1 MNFLKKMSIASKI
14 FLIPGI
20 AAISFIIY
28 LLITVYTALNNGAT
42 LEKVQQVQ
50 FPALQVSA
58 TALVEMQKVRDT
70 LASAVTTGDQD
81 TLAMAQDLANEAKA
95 NLNQIAAISSDF
107 RPEISRIASGFD
119 DYFKVAFEVSQS
131 MVDGTA
137 DFSRIG
143 DLSAQM
149 NKSYDG
155 VIAAMTRFSDEQQ
168 IAFEKAFEDTDTA
181 NTSLI
186 STGIV
191 LAIVV
196 TVLLFATAV
205 PIVRGIKQSIDDV
218 VRSLKDIAQEN
229 GDLTVRIE
237 TKSEDE
243 IGDLVYW
250 FNQFMDKLQG
260 VVRDVVEAS
269 LPLSNLAQNLR
280 GVTEETQR
288 TIDVQQLSATNAK
301 RAVDTM
307 SGSVDGV
314 AHSAAQAA
322 GDANEATNAAS
333 EGRQIVQKTVTSIQ
347 QLADNVRETADVIA
361 RLEADSNKVGSV
373 LDVIK
378 GIAEQT
384 NLLALN
390 AAIEAARAGEQGRG
404 FAVVADEVRT
414 LASRTQQST
423 EEIQNTIEQL
433 QSAAHSAVEVMARG
447 TEQAI
452 SSVETAN
459 HAGSSL
465 ETITSTIGR
474 INQMNEQIAQNTE
487 EQRSVAIDI
496 VRHVDEIHERTEQT
510 ASRSGELGSMCN
522 ELADLAQH
530 LESIAK
536 QFRVQKAIWIK
547 TVI

>member
-1 MNFLKKMSIASKI
+1 MNFLKKMPIATKI

-20 AAISFIIY
+20 AALSFVIY

-42 LEKVQQVQ
+42 LERVQEVQ
-50 FPALQVSA
+50 FPALQLSA
-58 TALVEMQKVRDT
+58 STLVDMQKVRDT
-70 LASAVTTGDQD
+70 LSSAVTTGDQD
-81 TLAMAQDLANEAKA
+81 TLTVAKELAEEAK
-95 NLNQIAAISSDF
+95 NGLSKISSISPEF
-107 RPEISRIASGFD
+107 RAEISSISSGFD
-119 DYFKVAFEVSQS
+119 DYFKVAFDVSQS
-131 MVDGTA
+131 MVNGTA
-137 DFSRIG
+137 DFSRLG
-143 DLSAQM
+143 ELSAQM
-149 NKSYDG
+149 NSSYDG
-155 VIAAMTRFSDEQQ
+155 VIASMSRFRDAQQ
-168 IAFEKAFEDTDTA
+168 AAFEEAFENTDSA

-186 STGIV
+186 STGVI

-243 IGDLVYW
+243 IGELVYW

-288 TIDVQQLSATNAK
+288 TIDVQQTSATNAK

-322 GDANEATNAAS
+322 SDANEATSAAS
-333 EGRQIVQKTVTSIQ
+333 EGRQIVQQTVTSIQ

-423 EEIQNTIEQL
+423 EEIQSTIEQL
-433 QSAAHSAVEVMARG
+433 QNAAHSAVEVMARG
-447 TEQAI
+447 TEQA
-452 SSVETAN
+452 SNSVETAN
-459 HAGSSL
+459 KAGSSL

-474 INQMNEQIAQNTE
+474 INQMNEQIAHNTE
-487 EQRSVAIDI
+487 DQRTVAVDI

-510 ASRSGELGSMCN
+510 ANRSGELGTMCN

-536 QFRVQKAIWIK
+536 QFRV
-547 TVI
+547 

>member
-1 MNFLKKMSIASKI
+1 MSFLKKMPIASKI

-20 AAISFIIY
+20 AVLSFVIY
-28 LLITVYTALNNGAT
+28 LLITVYTALNNGAI
-42 LEKVQQVQ
+42 LEKVQTVQ
-50 FPALQVSA
+50 FPALQLSA
-58 TALVEMQKVRDT
+58 STLVEMQKVRDT
-70 LASAVTTGDQD
+70 LSSAVTTGDQD
-81 TLAMAQDLANEAKA
+81 TLVAAQELAKEAKDGM
-95 NLNQIAAISSDF
+95 NQIAGISPDF
-107 RPEISRIASGFD
+107 RSDMAKISSGFD
-119 DYFKVAFEVSQS
+119 DYFKVAFNVSQS

-137 DFSRIG
+137 DFSRLG
-143 DLSAQM
+143 ELSSQM
-149 NKSYDG
+149 NSSYDG
-155 VIAAMTRFSDEQQ
+155 VIVAMTRFRDDQQ
-168 IAFEKAFEDTDTA
+168 DAFEKAFENTDSA

-186 STGIV
+186 STGVI

-196 TVLLFATAV
+196 SILLFATAI

-243 IGDLVYW
+243 IGELVHW

-260 VVRDVVEAS
+260 VVKDVVEAS

-288 TIDVQQLSATNAK
+288 TIDVQQRSATNAK
-301 RAVDTM
+301 QAVDTM

-314 AHSAAQAA
+314 AQSAAQAA
-322 GDANEATNAAS
+322 SDANEATSAAS
-333 EGRQIVQKTVTSIQ
+333 EGRQIVQQTVTSIQ
-347 QLADNVRETADVIA
+347 QLADNVRETADVIG
-361 RLEADSNKVGSV
+361 RLESDSNKVGSV

-433 QSAAHSAVEVMARG
+433 QSAAQSAVQVMAKG
-447 TEQAI
+447 TEQA
-452 SSVETAN
+452 SNSVETAN
-459 HAGSSL
+459 RAGSSL

-474 INQMNEQIAQNTE
+474 INNMNEQIAHNTE
-487 EQRSVAIDI
+487 DQRTVAIDI
-496 VRHVDEIHERTEQT
+496 VRHVDEIHQRTEQT
-510 ASRSGELGSMCN
+510 ATRSGELGSMCN
-522 ELADLAQH
+522 ELANLAQH

-536 QFRVQKAIWIK
+536 QFRV
-547 TVI
+547 

>member
-1 MNFLKKMSIASKI
+1 MNFLKKMPIASKI

-20 AAISFIIY
+20 AALSFVIY
-28 LLITVYTALNNGAT
+28 LLITVYTALDNGAT
-42 LEKVQQVQ
+42 LEKVQKVQ
-50 FPALQVSA
+50 FPALQLSA
-58 TALVEMQKVRDT
+58 STLVDMQKVRDT
-70 LASAVTTGDQD
+70 LSSAVTTGDQD
-81 TLAMAQDLANEAKA
+81 TLTVAQDLAEEAKKG
-95 NLNQIAAISSDF
+95 LNQIGAISPEFSSD
-107 RPEISRIASGFD
+107 ISRISSGFD
-119 DYFKVAFEVSQS
+119 QYFDVAYDVSQS
-131 MVDGTA
+131 MVNGTA
-137 DFSRIG
+137 DFSRLG
-143 DLSAQM
+143 ELSTRM
-149 NKSYDG
+149 NNSYDD
-155 VIAAMTRFSDEQQ
+155 VISSMSTFRDAQQ
-168 IAFEKAFEDTDTA
+168 AAFEEAFKNTDSA

-186 STGIV
+186 STGVI
-191 LAIVV
+191 LAVVV

-243 IGDLVYW
+243 IGELVYW

-288 TIDVQQLSATNAK
+288 TIDVQQQSATNAK

-322 GDANEATNAAS
+322 SDANEATTAAS
-333 EGRQIVQKTVTSIQ
+333 EGRQIVQQTVTSIQ
-347 QLADNVRETADVIA
+347 QLAENVRETADVIG
-361 RLEADSNKVGSV
+361 RLESDSNKVGSV

-423 EEIQNTIEQL
+423 EEIQSTIEQL
-433 QSAAHSAVEVMARG
+433 QNAAHSAVEVMSRG
-447 TEQAI
+447 TEQAT

-459 HAGSSL
+459 KAGSSL

-474 INQMNEQIAQNTE
+474 INQMNEQIAHNTE
-487 EQRSVAIDI
+487 DQRTVAVDI
-496 VRHVDEIHERTEQT
+496 VRHVDEIHQRTEQT

-536 QFRVQKAIWIK
+536 QFRV
-547 TVI
+547 

>member
-1 MNFLKKMSIASKI
+1 MNFLKKMPIATKI

-20 AAISFIIY
+20 AALSFVIY

-42 LEKVQQVQ
+42 LDKVQKVQ
-50 FPALQVSA
+50 FPALQLSA
-58 TALVEMQKVRDT
+58 STLVDMQKVRDT

-81 TLAMAQDLANEAKA
+81 TLTMAQELAEEAKSG
-95 NLNQIAAISSDF
+95 LNQIASISPDF
-107 RPEISRIASGFD
+107 RADISRISSGFD
-119 DYFKVAFEVSQS
+119 SYFDVAYDVSQS
-131 MVDGTA
+131 MVNGTA
-137 DFSRIG
+137 DFSRLG
-143 DLSAQM
+143 ELSAKM
-149 NKSYDG
+149 NQSYDG
-155 VIAAMTRFSDEQQ
+155 AIASMSQFRDAQQ
-168 IAFEKAFEDTDTA
+168 AAFEEAFKNTDSA

-186 STGIV
+186 STGVI
-191 LAIVV
+191 LAVVV
-196 TVLLFATAV
+196 TILLFGTAV

-243 IGDLVYW
+243 IGELVYW

-288 TIDVQQLSATNAK
+288 TIDVQQKSATNAK

-322 GDANEATNAAS
+322 SDANEATTAAS
-333 EGRQIVQKTVTSIQ
+333 EGRQIVQQTVTSIQ
-347 QLADNVRETADVIA
+347 QLAENVRETADVIA
-361 RLEADSNKVGSV
+361 RLESDSNKVGSV

-423 EEIQNTIEQL
+423 EEIQSTIEQL
-433 QSAAHSAVEVMARG
+433 QNAAHSAVEVMSRG
-447 TEQAI
+447 TEQATN
-452 SSVETAN
+452 SVETAN
-459 HAGSSL
+459 KAGSSL

-474 INQMNEQIAQNTE
+474 INQMNEQIAHNTE
-487 EQRSVAIDI
+487 DQRTVAVDI
-496 VRHVDEIHERTEQT
+496 VRHVDEIHQRTEQT

-536 QFRVQKAIWIK
+536 QFRV
-547 TVI
+547 

>member
-1 MNFLKKMSIASKI
+1 MNFLKKMPIATKI

-20 AAISFIIY
+20 AALSFIIY

-42 LEKVQQVQ
+42 LEKVQKVQ
-50 FPALQVSA
+50 FPALQLSA
-58 TALVEMQKVRDT
+58 STLVDMQKVRDT
-70 LASAVTTGDQD
+70 LASAVTTGDED
-81 TLAMAQDLANEAKA
+81 TLTMAQELAEEAKSG
-95 NLNQIAAISSDF
+95 LNQIASISPEF
-107 RPEISRIASGFD
+107 RSEISRISSGFD
-119 DYFKVAFEVSQS
+119 NYFDVAYDVSQS
-131 MVDGTA
+131 MVKGTA
-137 DFSRIG
+137 DFSRLG
-143 DLSAQM
+143 ELSAQM
-149 NKSYDG
+149 NQSYDG
-155 VIAAMTRFSDEQQ
+155 AIAAMSQFRDAQQ
-168 IAFEKAFEDTDTA
+168 AAFEEAFKNTDSA

-186 STGIV
+186 STGVI
-191 LAIVV
+191 LAVVV
-196 TVLLFATAV
+196 TVLLFGTAV

-243 IGDLVYW
+243 IGELVYW

-288 TIDVQQLSATNAK
+288 TIDVQQKSATNAK

-322 GDANEATNAAS
+322 SDANEATTAAS
-333 EGRQIVQKTVTSIQ
+333 EGRQIVQQTVTSIQ
-347 QLADNVRETADVIA
+347 QLAENVRETADVIA
-361 RLEADSNKVGSV
+361 RLESDSNKVGSV

-423 EEIQNTIEQL
+423 EEIQSTIEQL
-433 QSAAHSAVEVMARG
+433 QNAAHSAVEVMSRG
-447 TEQAI
+447 TEQATN
-452 SSVETAN
+452 SVETAN
-459 HAGSSL
+459 KAGSSL

-474 INQMNEQIAQNTE
+474 INQMNEQIAHNTE
-487 EQRSVAIDI
+487 DQRTVAVDI
-496 VRHVDEIHERTEQT
+496 VRHVDEIHQRTEQT

-536 QFRVQKAIWIK
+536 QFRV
-547 TVI
+547 

>member
-1 MNFLKKMSIASKI
+1 MNFLKKMPIASKI

-20 AAISFIIY
+20 AAISFVIY

-50 FPALQVSA
+50 FPALQQSA
-58 TALVEMQKVRDT
+58 STLVDMQKVRDT
-70 LASAVTTGDQD
+70 LSSAVTTGDQD
-81 TLAMAQDLANEAKA
+81 TLIMAQNLAKEVKA
-95 NLNQIAAISSDF
+95 GLNQIGSISPEF
-107 RPEISRIASGFD
+107 RTEIAKISAGFD
-119 DYFKVAFEVSQS
+119 DYFKVAFDVSQS

-137 DFSRIG
+137 DFSRLG
-143 DLSAQM
+143 ELSSQM
-149 NKSYDG
+149 NSSYDDA
-155 VIAAMTRFSDEQQ
+155 IAAMSTFRDAQQ
-168 IAFEKAFEDTDTA
+168 AAFEEAFENTDRA

-186 STGIV
+186 STGVI

-196 TVLLFATAV
+196 TILLFATAV

-243 IGDLVYW
+243 IGELVYW

-288 TIDVQQLSATNAK
+288 TINVQQQSATNAK
-301 RAVDTM
+301 SAVDTM

-322 GDANEATNAAS
+322 SDANEATSAAS
-333 EGRQIVQKTVTSIQ
+333 EGRQIVQQTVMSIQ
-347 QLADNVRETADVIA
+347 QLAENVRETADVIA
-361 RLEADSNKVGSV
+361 RLESDSNKVGSV

-423 EEIQNTIEQL
+423 EEIQSTIEQL

-447 TEQAI
+447 TEQAS

-459 HAGSSL
+459 KAGSSL

-474 INQMNEQIAQNTE
+474 INQMNEQIAHNTE
-487 EQRSVAIDI
+487 DQRTVAVDI
-496 VRHVDEIHERTEQT
+496 VRHVDEIHQRTEQT
-510 ASRSGELGSMCN
+510 SSRSVELGTMCN

-536 QFRVQKAIWIK
+536 QFRV
-547 TVI
+547 

>member
-1 MNFLKKMSIASKI
+1 MNFLKKMPIATKI

-20 AAISFIIY
+20 AALSFIIY

-42 LEKVQQVQ
+42 LEKVQKVQ
-50 FPALQVSA
+50 FPALQLSA
-58 TALVEMQKVRDT
+58 STLVDMQKVRDT

-81 TLAMAQDLANEAKA
+81 TLTMAQELAEEAKSG
-95 NLNQIAAISSDF
+95 LNQIASISPEF
-107 RPEISRIASGFD
+107 RSEISRISSGFD
-119 DYFKVAFEVSQS
+119 NYFDVAYDVSQS
-131 MVDGTA
+131 MVKGTA
-137 DFSRIG
+137 DFSRLG
-143 DLSAQM
+143 ELSAQM
-149 NKSYDG
+149 NLSYDG
-155 VIAAMTRFSDEQQ
+155 AIAAMSQFRDAQQ
-168 IAFEKAFEDTDTA
+168 AAFEEAFKNTDSA

-186 STGIV
+186 STGVI
-191 LAIVV
+191 LAVVV
-196 TVLLFATAV
+196 TVLLFGTAV

-243 IGDLVYW
+243 IGELVYW

-288 TIDVQQLSATNAK
+288 TIDVQQKSATNAK

-322 GDANEATNAAS
+322 SDANEATTAAS
-333 EGRQIVQKTVTSIQ
+333 EGRQIVQQTVTSIQ
-347 QLADNVRETADVIA
+347 QLAENVRETADVIA
-361 RLEADSNKVGSV
+361 RLESDSNKVGSV

-423 EEIQNTIEQL
+423 EEIQSTIEQL
-433 QSAAHSAVEVMARG
+433 QNAAHSAVEVMSRG
-447 TEQAI
+447 TEQAT

-459 HAGSSL
+459 KAGSSL

-474 INQMNEQIAQNTE
+474 INQMNEQIAHNTE
-487 EQRSVAIDI
+487 DQRTVAVDI

-536 QFRVQKAIWIK
+536 QFRV
-547 TVI
+547 

>member
-1 MNFLKKMSIASKI
+1 MNFLKKMPIATKI

-20 AAISFIIY
+20 AALSFIIY

-42 LEKVQQVQ
+42 LEKVQKVQ
-50 FPALQVSA
+50 FPALQLSA
-58 TALVEMQKVRDT
+58 STLVDMQKVRDT

-81 TLAMAQDLANEAKA
+81 TLTMAQELAEEAKSG
-95 NLNQIAAISSDF
+95 LNQIASISPEF
-107 RPEISRIASGFD
+107 RSEISRISSGFD
-119 DYFKVAFEVSQS
+119 NYFDVAYDVSQS
-131 MVDGTA
+131 MVNGTA
-137 DFSRIG
+137 DFSRLG
-143 DLSAQM
+143 ELSAQM
-149 NKSYDG
+149 NQSYDG
-155 VIAAMTRFSDEQQ
+155 AIAAMSQFRDAQQ
-168 IAFEKAFEDTDTA
+168 AAFEEAFKNTDSA

-186 STGIV
+186 STGVI
-191 LAIVV
+191 LAVVV
-196 TVLLFATAV
+196 TILLFGTAV

-243 IGDLVYW
+243 IGELVYW

-288 TIDVQQLSATNAK
+288 TIDVQQKSATHAK

-322 GDANEATNAAS
+322 SDANEATTAAS
-333 EGRQIVQKTVTSIQ
+333 EGRQIVQQTVTSIQ
-347 QLADNVRETADVIA
+347 QLAENVRETADVIA
-361 RLEADSNKVGSV
+361 RLESDSNKVGSV

-423 EEIQNTIEQL
+423 EEIQSTIEQL
-433 QSAAHSAVEVMARG
+433 QNAAHSAVEVMSRG
-447 TEQAI
+447 TEQAT

-459 HAGSSL
+459 KAGSSL

-474 INQMNEQIAQNTE
+474 INQMNEQIAHNTE
-487 EQRSVAIDI
+487 DQRTVAVDI

-536 QFRVQKAIWIK
+536 QFRV
-547 TVI
+547 

>member
-1 MNFLKKMSIASKI
+1 MNFLKKMPIATKI

-20 AAISFIIY
+20 AALSFIIY
-28 LLITVYTALNNGAT
+28 LLITVYVALNNGDT
-42 LEKVQQVQ
+42 LEKVEKVQ
-50 FPALQVSA
+50 FPALQLSA
-58 TALVEMQKVRDT
+58 STLVDMQKVRDT
-70 LASAVTTGDQD
+70 LSSAVTTGDQD
-81 TLAMAQDLANEAKA
+81 TLSAASELATDAKTG
-95 NLNQIAAISSDF
+95 LDEIKAIS
-107 RPEISRIASGFD
+107 PEFGPAISKISQGFD
-119 DYFKVAFEVSQS
+119 DYFEVAFGVSQS

-137 DFSRIG
+137 DFSRLG
-143 DLSAQM
+143 QLSAQM
-149 NKSYDG
+149 NGSYDA
-155 VIAAMTRFSDEQQ
+155 VIASMSSFRDEQQ
-168 IAFEKAFEDTDTA
+168 AAFVESFERTNAA

-186 STGIV
+186 STGV
-191 LAIVV
+191 VMTIVV
-196 TVLLFATAV
+196 TLLLFATAV

-229 GDLTVRIE
+229 GDLTVRIA

-243 IGDLVYW
+243 IGELVYW

-260 VVRDVVEAS
+260 VVKDVVEAS

-280 GVTEETQR
+280 GLTEETQR
-288 TIDVQQLSATNAK
+288 TIDIQQQSAQNAK
-301 RAVDTM
+301 LAVDTM

-322 GDANEATNAAS
+322 GDANEATSAAG
-333 EGRQIVQKTVTSIQ
+333 EGRQIVQQTVSSIQ
-347 QLADNVRETADVIA
+347 QLAENVRETADVIG
-361 RLEADSNKVGSV
+361 RLESDSNKVGSV

-423 EEIQNTIEQL
+423 EEIQSTIEQL
-433 QSAAHSAVEVMARG
+433 QSAAHSAVEVMSRG
-447 TEQAI
+447 TEQATN
-452 SSVETAN
+452 SVETAN
-459 HAGSSL
+459 KAGVSL

-474 INQMNEQIAQNTE
+474 INQMNEQIAHNTE
-487 EQRSVAIDI
+487 DQRTVAVDI
-496 VRHVDEIHERTEQT
+496 VKHVEEIHQRTEQT
-510 ASRSGELGSMCN
+510 STRSGELGVMCN

-530 LESIAK
+530 LELIAK
-536 QFRVQKAIWIK
+536 QFRV
-547 TVI
+547 

>member
-1 MNFLKKMSIASKI
+1 MNFLKKMPIATKI

-20 AAISFIIY
+20 AALSFIIY

-42 LEKVQQVQ
+42 LEKVQKVQ
-50 FPALQVSA
+50 FPALQLSA
-58 TALVEMQKVRDT
+58 STLVDMQKVRDT
-70 LASAVTTGDQD
+70 LASAVTTGDED
-81 TLAMAQDLANEAKA
+81 TLTMAQELAEEAKSG
-95 NLNQIAAISSDF
+95 LNQIASISPEF
-107 RPEISRIASGFD
+107 RSEISRISSGFD
-119 DYFKVAFEVSQS
+119 NYFDVAYDVSQS
-131 MVDGTA
+131 MVKGTA
-137 DFSRIG
+137 DFSRLG
-143 DLSAQM
+143 ELSAQM
-149 NKSYDG
+149 NQSYDG
-155 VIAAMTRFSDEQQ
+155 AIAAMSQFRDAQQ
-168 IAFEKAFEDTDTA
+168 AAFEEAFKNTDSA

-186 STGIV
+186 STGVI
-191 LAIVV
+191 LAVVV
-196 TVLLFATAV
+196 TILLFGTAV

-243 IGDLVYW
+243 IGELVYW

-288 TIDVQQLSATNAK
+288 TIDVQQKSATNAK

-322 GDANEATNAAS
+322 SDANEATTAAR
-333 EGRQIVQKTVTSIQ
+333 EGRQIVQQTVTSIQ
-347 QLADNVRETADVIA
+347 QLAENVRETADVIA
-361 RLEADSNKVGSV
+361 RLESDSNKVGSV

-423 EEIQNTIEQL
+423 EEIQSTIEQL
-433 QSAAHSAVEVMARG
+433 QNAAHSAVEVMSRG
-447 TEQAI
+447 TEQAT

-459 HAGSSL
+459 KAGSSL

-474 INQMNEQIAQNTE
+474 INQMNEQIAHNTE
-487 EQRSVAIDI
+487 DQRTVAVDI

-536 QFRVQKAIWIK
+536 QFRV
-547 TVI
+547 

>member
-1 MNFLKKMSIASKI
+1 MNFLKKMPIATKI

-20 AAISFIIY
+20 AALSFIIY

-42 LEKVQQVQ
+42 LEKVQKVQ
-50 FPALQVSA
+50 FPALQLSA
-58 TALVEMQKVRDT
+58 STLVDMQKVRDT
-70 LASAVTTGDQD
+70 LASAVTTGDED
-81 TLAMAQDLANEAKA
+81 TLTMAQELAEEAKSG
-95 NLNQIAAISSDF
+95 LNQIASISPEF
-107 RPEISRIASGFD
+107 RSEISRISSGFD
-119 DYFKVAFEVSQS
+119 NYFDVAYDVSQS
-131 MVDGTA
+131 MVNGTA
-137 DFSRIG
+137 DFSRLG
-143 DLSAQM
+143 ELSAQM
-149 NKSYDG
+149 NQSYDG
-155 VIAAMTRFSDEQQ
+155 AIASMSKFRDAQQ
-168 IAFEKAFEDTDTA
+168 AAFEEAFKNTDSA

-186 STGIV
+186 STGVI
-191 LAIVV
+191 LAVVV
-196 TVLLFATAV
+196 TILLFGTAV

-288 TIDVQQLSATNAK
+288 TIDVQQRSATNAK
-301 RAVDTM
+301 QAVDTM

-322 GDANEATNAAS
+322 SDANEATTAAS
-333 EGRQIVQKTVTSIQ
+333 EGRQIVQQTVTSIQ
-347 QLADNVRETADVIA
+347 QLAENVRETADVIA
-361 RLEADSNKVGSV
+361 RLESDSNKVGSV

-423 EEIQNTIEQL
+423 EEIQSTIEQL
-433 QSAAHSAVEVMARG
+433 QNAAHSAVEVMSRG
-447 TEQAI
+447 TEQAT

-459 HAGSSL
+459 KAGSSL

-474 INQMNEQIAQNTE
+474 INQMNEQIAHNTE
-487 EQRSVAIDI
+487 DQRTVAVDI

-536 QFRVQKAIWIK
+536 QFRV
-547 TVI
+547 

>member
-1 MNFLKKMSIASKI
+1 MNFLKKMPIATKI

-20 AAISFIIY
+20 AALSFIIY

-42 LEKVQQVQ
+42 LEKVQKVQ
-50 FPALQVSA
+50 FPALQLSA
-58 TALVEMQKVRDT
+58 STLVDMQKVRDT

-81 TLAMAQDLANEAKA
+81 TLTMAQELAEEAKSG
-95 NLNQIAAISSDF
+95 LNQIASISPEF
-107 RPEISRIASGFD
+107 RSEISRISSGFD
-119 DYFKVAFEVSQS
+119 NYFDVAYDVSQS
-131 MVDGTA
+131 MVNGTA
-137 DFSRIG
+137 DFSRLG
-143 DLSAQM
+143 ELSAQM
-149 NKSYDG
+149 NQSYDDA
-155 VIAAMTRFSDEQQ
+155 IAAMSQFRDAQQ
-168 IAFEKAFEDTDTA
+168 AAFEEAFKNTDSA

-186 STGIV
+186 STGVI
-191 LAIVV
+191 LAVVV
-196 TVLLFATAV
+196 TILLFGTAV

-243 IGDLVYW
+243 IGELVYW

-288 TIDVQQLSATNAK
+288 TIDVQQKSATNAK

-322 GDANEATNAAS
+322 SDANEATTAAR
-333 EGRQIVQKTVTSIQ
+333 EGRQIVQQTVTSIQ
-347 QLADNVRETADVIA
+347 QLAENVRETADVIA
-361 RLEADSNKVGSV
+361 RLESDSNKVGSV

-423 EEIQNTIEQL
+423 EEIQSTIEQL
-433 QSAAHSAVEVMARG
+433 QNAAHSAVEVMSRG
-447 TEQAI
+447 TEQAT

-459 HAGSSL
+459 KAGSSL

-474 INQMNEQIAQNTE
+474 INQMNEQIAHNTE
-487 EQRSVAIDI
+487 DQRTVAVDI

-536 QFRVQKAIWIK
+536 QFRV
-547 TVI
+547 

>member
-1 MNFLKKMSIASKI
+1 MNFLKKMPIATKI

-20 AAISFIIY
+20 AALSFIIY

-42 LEKVQQVQ
+42 LEKVQKVQ
-50 FPALQVSA
+50 FPALQLSA
-58 TALVEMQKVRDT
+58 STLVDMQKVRDT

-81 TLAMAQDLANEAKA
+81 TLTMAQELAEEAKSG
-95 NLNQIAAISSDF
+95 LNQIASISPEF
-107 RPEISRIASGFD
+107 RSEISRISSGFD
-119 DYFKVAFEVSQS
+119 NYFDVAYDVSQS
-131 MVDGTA
+131 MVNGTA
-137 DFSRIG
+137 DFSRLG
-143 DLSAQM
+143 ELSAQM
-149 NKSYDG
+149 NQSYDG
-155 VIAAMTRFSDEQQ
+155 AIAAMSQFRDAQQ
-168 IAFEKAFEDTDTA
+168 AAFEEAFKNTDSA

-186 STGIV
+186 STGVI
-191 LAIVV
+191 LAVVV
-196 TVLLFATAV
+196 TVLLFGTAV

-243 IGDLVYW
+243 IGELVYW

-288 TIDVQQLSATNAK
+288 TIDVQQKSATNAK

-322 GDANEATNAAS
+322 SDANEATTAAS
-333 EGRQIVQKTVTSIQ
+333 EGRQIVQQTVTSIQ
-347 QLADNVRETADVIA
+347 QLAENVRETADVIA
-361 RLEADSNKVGSV
+361 RLESDSNKVGSV

-423 EEIQNTIEQL
+423 EEIQSTIEQL
-433 QSAAHSAVEVMARG
+433 QNAAHSAVEVMSRG
-447 TEQAI
+447 TEQAT

-459 HAGSSL
+459 KAGSSL

-474 INQMNEQIAQNTE
+474 INQMNEQIAHNTE
-487 EQRSVAIDI
+487 DQRTVAVDI
-496 VRHVDEIHERTEQT
+496 VRHVDEIHQRTEQT

-536 QFRVQKAIWIK
+536 QFRV
-547 TVI
+547 

>member
-1 MNFLKKMSIASKI
+1 MNFLKKMPIATKI

-20 AAISFIIY
+20 AALSFIIY

-42 LEKVQQVQ
+42 LEKVQKVQ
-50 FPALQVSA
+50 FPALQLSA
-58 TALVEMQKVRDT
+58 STLVDMQKVRDT
-70 LASAVTTGDQD
+70 LASAVTTGDED
-81 TLAMAQDLANEAKA
+81 TLTMAQELAEEAKSG
-95 NLNQIAAISSDF
+95 LNQIASISPEF
-107 RPEISRIASGFD
+107 RSEISRISSGFD
-119 DYFKVAFEVSQS
+119 NYFDVAYDVSQS
-131 MVDGTA
+131 MVNGTA
-137 DFSRIG
+137 DFSRLG
-143 DLSAQM
+143 ELSAQM
-149 NKSYDG
+149 NLSYDG
-155 VIAAMTRFSDEQQ
+155 AIAAMSQFRDAQQ
-168 IAFEKAFEDTDTA
+168 AAFEEAFKNTDSA

-186 STGIV
+186 STGVI
-191 LAIVV
+191 LAVVV
-196 TVLLFATAV
+196 TILLFGTAV

-243 IGDLVYW
+243 IGELVYW

-288 TIDVQQLSATNAK
+288 TIDVQQKSATNAK

-322 GDANEATNAAS
+322 SDANKATTAAS
-333 EGRQIVQKTVTSIQ
+333 EGRQIVQQTVTSIQ
-347 QLADNVRETADVIA
+347 QLAENVRETADVIA
-361 RLEADSNKVGSV
+361 RLESDSNKVGSV

-423 EEIQNTIEQL
+423 EEIQSTIEQL
-433 QSAAHSAVEVMARG
+433 QNAAHSAVEVMSRG
-447 TEQAI
+447 TEQAT

-459 HAGSSL
+459 KAGSSL

-474 INQMNEQIAQNTE
+474 INQMNEQIAHNTE
-487 EQRSVAIDI
+487 DQRTVAVDI

-536 QFRVQKAIWIK
+536 QFRV
-547 TVI
+547 

>member
-1 MNFLKKMSIASKI
+1 MNFLKKMPIATKI

-20 AAISFIIY
+20 AALSFIIY
-28 LLITVYTALNNGAT
+28 LLITIFTALNNGEI
-42 LEKVQQVQ
+42 LEKVQKVQ
-50 FPALQVSA
+50 FPALQLSA
-58 TALVEMQKVRDT
+58 STLVEMQKVRDT
-70 LASAVTTGDQD
+70 LSSAVTTGDQD
-81 TLAMAQDLANEAKA
+81 TLQAAKDLVSEAKSG
-95 NLNQIAAISSDF
+95 LD
-107 RPEISRIASGFD
+107 RIANISPEFRGDISKISDGFD
-119 DYFKVAFEVSQS
+119 TYFDTAFDVSQS
-131 MVDGTA
+131 MVNGTA
-137 DFSRIG
+137 DFSRLG
-143 DLSAQM
+143 QLSSEM
-149 NKSYDG
+149 NSSYDA
-155 VIAAMTRFSDEQQ
+155 VIAAMTRFRDEQQ
-168 IAFEKAFEDTDTA
+168 AAFEKSFESTDTA

-186 STGIV
+186 STGV
-191 LAIVV
+191 LMTIVV
-196 TVLLFATAV
+196 SLVLFATAI
-205 PIVRGIKQSIDDV
+205 PIVQGIKKSIDDV

-229 GDLTVRIE
+229 GDLTVRIA
-237 TKSEDE
+237 TNSEDE
-243 IGDLVYW
+243 IGDLVHW

-260 VVRDVVEAS
+260 VVKDVVEAS

-280 GVTEETQR
+280 GLTEETQR
-288 TIDVQQLSATNAK
+288 TIDVQQQSATNAK

-322 GDANEATNAAS
+322 GDANEATSAAS
-333 EGRQIVQKTVTSIQ
+333 EGRQIVQQTVSSIQ

-361 RLEADSNKVGSV
+361 RLESDSNKVGSV

-423 EEIQNTIEQL
+423 EEIQSTIEQL
-433 QSAAHSAVEVMARG
+433 QNAAHSAVEVMARG
-447 TEQAI
+447 TEQAG

-459 HAGSSL
+459 KAGVSL

-474 INQMNEQIAQNTE
+474 INQMNEQIAHNTE
-487 EQRSVAIDI
+487 DQRSVAVDI

-510 ASRSGELGSMCN
+510 ANRSGELGAMCN

-536 QFRVQKAIWIK
+536 QFRV
-547 TVI
+547 

>member
-20 AAISFIIY
+20 AAISFVIY

-50 FPALQVSA
+50 FPALQQSA
-58 TALVEMQKVRDT
+58 STLVDMQKVRDT
-70 LASAVTTGDQD
+70 LSSAVTTGDQD
-81 TLAMAQDLANEAKA
+81 TLIMAQNLAKEVKA
-95 NLNQIAAISSDF
+95 GLNQIESISPEF
-107 RPEISRIASGFD
+107 RTEIAKISAGFD
-119 DYFKVAFEVSQS
+119 DYFKVAFDVSQS

-137 DFSRIG
+137 DFSRLG
-143 DLSAQM
+143 ELSSQM
-149 NKSYDG
+149 NSSYDDA
-155 VIAAMTRFSDEQQ
+155 IAAMSTFRDAQQ
-168 IAFEKAFEDTDTA
+168 AAFEEAFENTDRA

-186 STGIV
+186 STGVI

-196 TVLLFATAV
+196 TILLFATAV

-243 IGDLVYW
+243 IGELVYW

-288 TIDVQQLSATNAK
+288 TINVQQQSATNAK
-301 RAVDTM
+301 SAVDTM

-322 GDANEATNAAS
+322 SDANEATSAAS
-333 EGRQIVQKTVTSIQ
+333 EGRQIVQQTVTSIQ
-347 QLADNVRETADVIA
+347 QLAENVREKADVIA
-361 RLEADSNKVGSV
+361 RLESDSNKVGSV

-423 EEIQNTIEQL
+423 EEIQSTIEQL

-447 TEQAI
+447 TEQAS

-459 HAGSSL
+459 KAGSSL

-474 INQMNEQIAQNTE
+474 INQMNEQIAHNTE
-487 EQRSVAIDI
+487 DQRTVAVDI
-496 VRHVDEIHERTEQT
+496 VRHVDEIHQRTEQT
-510 ASRSGELGSMCN
+510 SSRSVELGTMCN

-536 QFRVQKAIWIK
+536 QFRV
-547 TVI
+547 

>member
-1 MNFLKKMSIASKI
+1 MNFLKKMPIATKI

-20 AAISFIIY
+20 AALSFIIY
-28 LLITVYTALNNGAT
+28 LLITVYVALNNGDT
-42 LEKVQQVQ
+42 LEKVEKVQ
-50 FPALQVSA
+50 FPALQLSA
-58 TALVEMQKVRDT
+58 STLVDMQKVRDT
-70 LASAVTTGDQD
+70 LSSAVTTGDQD
-81 TLAMAQDLANEAKA
+81 TLSAASELASDAKA
-95 NLNQIAAISSDF
+95 GLDEIKAIS
-107 RPEISRIASGFD
+107 PEFGPAISKISQGFD
-119 DYFKVAFEVSQS
+119 DYFEVAFGVSQS

-137 DFSRIG
+137 DFSRLG
-143 DLSAQM
+143 QLSSQM
-149 NKSYDG
+149 NGSYDA
-155 VIAAMTRFSDEQQ
+155 VIASMSNFRDEQQ
-168 IAFEKAFEDTDTA
+168 AAFVESFERTNAA

-186 STGIV
+186 STGV
-191 LAIVV
+191 VMTIVV
-196 TVLLFATAV
+196 TLLLFATAV

-229 GDLTVRIE
+229 GDLTVRIA

-243 IGDLVYW
+243 IGELVYW

-260 VVRDVVEAS
+260 VVKDVVEAS

-280 GVTEETQR
+280 GLTEETQR
-288 TIDVQQLSATNAK
+288 TIDIQQQSAQNAK
-301 RAVDTM
+301 LAVDTM

-322 GDANEATNAAS
+322 ADANEATSAAG
-333 EGRQIVQKTVTSIQ
+333 EGRQIVQQTVSSIQ
-347 QLADNVRETADVIA
+347 QLAENVRETADVIG
-361 RLEADSNKVGSV
+361 RLESDSNKVGSV

-423 EEIQNTIEQL
+423 EEIQSTIEQL
-433 QSAAHSAVEVMARG
+433 QSAAHSAVEVMSRG
-447 TEQAI
+447 TEQATN
-452 SSVETAN
+452 SVETAN
-459 HAGSSL
+459 KAGVSL

-474 INQMNEQIAQNTE
+474 INQMNEQIAHNTE
-487 EQRSVAIDI
+487 DQRTVAVDI
-496 VRHVDEIHERTEQT
+496 VRHVEEIHQRTEQT
-510 ASRSGELGSMCN
+510 SSRSGELGVMCN

-536 QFRVQKAIWIK
+536 QFRV
-547 TVI
+547 

>member
-1 MNFLKKMSIASKI
+1 MNFLKKMPIATKI

-20 AAISFIIY
+20 AALSFIIY

-42 LEKVQQVQ
+42 LEKVQKVQ
-50 FPALQVSA
+50 FPALQLSA
-58 TALVEMQKVRDT
+58 STLVDMQKVRDT

-81 TLAMAQDLANEAKA
+81 TLTMAQELAEEAKSG
-95 NLNQIAAISSDF
+95 LNQIASISPEF
-107 RPEISRIASGFD
+107 RSEISRISSGFD
-119 DYFKVAFEVSQS
+119 NYFDVAYDVSQS
-131 MVDGTA
+131 MVNGTA
-137 DFSRIG
+137 DFSRLG
-143 DLSAQM
+143 ELSAQM
-149 NKSYDG
+149 NQSYDG
-155 VIAAMTRFSDEQQ
+155 AIAAMSQFRDAQQ
-168 IAFEKAFEDTDTA
+168 AAFEEAFKNTDSA

-186 STGIV
+186 STGVI
-191 LAIVV
+191 LAVVV
-196 TVLLFATAV
+196 TILLFGTAV

-243 IGDLVYW
+243 IGELVYW

-288 TIDVQQLSATNAK
+288 TIDVQQKSATNAK

-322 GDANEATNAAS
+322 SDANKATTAAS
-333 EGRQIVQKTVTSIQ
+333 EGRQIVQQTVTSIQ
-347 QLADNVRETADVIA
+347 QLAENVRETADVIA
-361 RLEADSNKVGSV
+361 RLESDSNKVGSV

-404 FAVVADEVRT
+404 LAVVADEVRT

-423 EEIQNTIEQL
+423 EEIQSTIEQL
-433 QSAAHSAVEVMARG
+433 QNAAHSAVEVMSRG
-447 TEQAI
+447 TEQAT

-459 HAGSSL
+459 KAGSSL

-474 INQMNEQIAQNTE
+474 INQMNEQIAHNTE
-487 EQRSVAIDI
+487 DQRTVAVDI

-536 QFRVQKAIWIK
+536 QFRV
-547 TVI
+547 

>member
-1 MNFLKKMSIASKI
+1 
-14 FLIPGI
+14 
-20 AAISFIIY
+20 
-28 LLITVYTALNNGAT
+28 
-42 LEKVQQVQ
+42 
-50 FPALQVSA
+50 
-58 TALVEMQKVRDT
+58 
-70 LASAVTTGDQD
+70 
-81 TLAMAQDLANEAKA
+81 
-95 NLNQIAAISSDF
+95 
-107 RPEISRIASGFD
+107 
-119 DYFKVAFEVSQS
+119 
-131 MVDGTA
+131 MVNGTA
-137 DFSRIG
+137 DFSRLG
-143 DLSAQM
+143 ELSAQM
-149 NKSYDG
+149 NQSYDG
-155 VIAAMTRFSDEQQ
+155 AIAAMSQFRDAQQ
-168 IAFEKAFEDTDTA
+168 AAFEEAFKNTDSA

-186 STGIV
+186 STGVI
-191 LAIVV
+191 LAVVV
-196 TVLLFATAV
+196 TILLFGTAV

-243 IGDLVYW
+243 IGELVYW

-288 TIDVQQLSATNAK
+288 TIDVQQKSATNAK

-322 GDANEATNAAS
+322 SDANEATTAAS
-333 EGRQIVQKTVTSIQ
+333 EGRQIVQQTVTSIQ
-347 QLADNVRETADVIA
+347 QLAENVRETADVIA
-361 RLEADSNKVGSV
+361 RLESDSNKVGSV

-423 EEIQNTIEQL
+423 EEIQSTIEQL
-433 QSAAHSAVEVMARG
+433 QNAAH
-447 TEQAI
+447 
-452 SSVETAN
+452 
-459 HAGSSL
+459 
-465 ETITSTIGR
+465 
-474 INQMNEQIAQNTE
+474 
-487 EQRSVAIDI
+487 
-496 VRHVDEIHERTEQT
+496 
-510 ASRSGELGSMCN
+510 
-522 ELADLAQH
+522 
-530 LESIAK
+530 
-536 QFRVQKAIWIK
+536 
-547 TVI
+547 

>member
-1 MNFLKKMSIASKI
+1 MNFLKKMPIATKI

-20 AAISFIIY
+20 AALSFIIY

-42 LEKVQQVQ
+42 LEKVQKVQ
-50 FPALQVSA
+50 FPALQLSA
-58 TALVEMQKVRDT
+58 STLVDMQKVRDT

-81 TLAMAQDLANEAKA
+81 TLTMAQELAEEAKSG
-95 NLNQIAAISSDF
+95 LNQIASISPEF
-107 RPEISRIASGFD
+107 RSEISRISSGFD
-119 DYFKVAFEVSQS
+119 NYFDVAYDVSQS
-131 MVDGTA
+131 MVNGTA
-137 DFSRIG
+137 DFSRLG
-143 DLSAQM
+143 ELSAQM
-149 NKSYDG
+149 NQSYDG
-155 VIAAMTRFSDEQQ
+155 AIAAMSQFRDAQQ
-168 IAFEKAFEDTDTA
+168 AAFEEAFKNTDSA

-186 STGIV
+186 STGVI
-191 LAIVV
+191 LAVVV
-196 TVLLFATAV
+196 TVLLFGTAV

-243 IGDLVYW
+243 IGELVYW

-288 TIDVQQLSATNAK
+288 TIDVQQKSATNAK

-322 GDANEATNAAS
+322 SDANEATTAAS
-333 EGRQIVQKTVTSIQ
+333 EGRQIVQQTVTSIQ
-347 QLADNVRETADVIA
+347 QLAENVRETADVIA
-361 RLEADSNKVGSV
+361 RLESDSNKVGSV

-423 EEIQNTIEQL
+423 EEIQSTIEQL
-433 QSAAHSAVEVMARG
+433 QNAAHSAVEVMSRG
-447 TEQAI
+447 TEQAT

-459 HAGSSL
+459 KAGSSL

-474 INQMNEQIAQNTE
+474 INQMNEQIAHNTE
-487 EQRSVAIDI
+487 DQRTVAVDI

-536 QFRVQKAIWIK
+536 QFRV
-547 TVI
+547 

>member
-1 MNFLKKMSIASKI
+1 MNFLKKMPIATKI

-20 AAISFIIY
+20 AALSFIIY

-42 LEKVQQVQ
+42 LEKVQKVQ
-50 FPALQVSA
+50 FPALQLSA
-58 TALVEMQKVRDT
+58 STLVDMQKVRDT
-70 LASAVTTGDQD
+70 LASAVTTGDED
-81 TLAMAQDLANEAKA
+81 TLTMAQELAEEAKSG
-95 NLNQIAAISSDF
+95 LNQIASISPEF
-107 RPEISRIASGFD
+107 RSEISRISSGFD
-119 DYFKVAFEVSQS
+119 NYFDVAYDVSQS
-131 MVDGTA
+131 MVNGTA
-137 DFSRIG
+137 DFSRLG
-143 DLSAQM
+143 ELSAQM
-149 NKSYDG
+149 NLSYDG
-155 VIAAMTRFSDEQQ
+155 AIAAMSQFRDAQQ
-168 IAFEKAFEDTDTA
+168 AAFEEAFKNTDSA

-186 STGIV
+186 STGVI
-191 LAIVV
+191 LAVVV
-196 TVLLFATAV
+196 TVLLFGTAV

-243 IGDLVYW
+243 IGELVYW

-288 TIDVQQLSATNAK
+288 TIDVQQKSATNAK

-322 GDANEATNAAS
+322 SDANEATTAAS
-333 EGRQIVQKTVTSIQ
+333 EGRQIVQQTVTSIQ
-347 QLADNVRETADVIA
+347 QLAENVRETADVIA
-361 RLEADSNKVGSV
+361 RLESDSNKVGSV

-423 EEIQNTIEQL
+423 EEIQSTIEQL
-433 QSAAHSAVEVMARG
+433 QNAAHSAVEVMSRG
-447 TEQAI
+447 TEQATN
-452 SSVETAN
+452 SVETAN
-459 HAGSSL
+459 KAGSSL

-474 INQMNEQIAQNTE
+474 INQMNEQIAHNTE
-487 EQRSVAIDI
+487 DQRTVAVDI
-496 VRHVDEIHERTEQT
+496 VRHVDEIHQRTEQT

-536 QFRVQKAIWIK
+536 QFRV
-547 TVI
+547 

>member
-1 MNFLKKMSIASKI
+1 MNFLKKMPIATKI

-20 AAISFIIY
+20 AALSFIIY

-42 LEKVQQVQ
+42 LEKVQKVQ
-50 FPALQVSA
+50 FPALQLSA
-58 TALVEMQKVRDT
+58 STLVDMQKVRDT
-70 LASAVTTGDQD
+70 LASAVTTGDED
-81 TLAMAQDLANEAKA
+81 TLTMAQELAEEAKSG
-95 NLNQIAAISSDF
+95 LNQIASISPEF
-107 RPEISRIASGFD
+107 RSEISRISSGFD
-119 DYFKVAFEVSQS
+119 NYFDVAYDVSQS
-131 MVDGTA
+131 MVNGTA
-137 DFSRIG
+137 DFSRLG
-143 DLSAQM
+143 ELSAQM
-149 NKSYDG
+149 NQSYDG
-155 VIAAMTRFSDEQQ
+155 AIAAMSQFRDAQQ
-168 IAFEKAFEDTDTA
+168 AAFEEAFKNTDSA

-186 STGIV
+186 STGVI
-191 LAIVV
+191 LAVVV
-196 TVLLFATAV
+196 TILLFGTAV

-243 IGDLVYW
+243 IGELVYW

-288 TIDVQQLSATNAK
+288 TIDVQQKSATNAK

-322 GDANEATNAAS
+322 SDANEATTAAS
-333 EGRQIVQKTVTSIQ
+333 EGRQIVQQTVTSIQ
-347 QLADNVRETADVIA
+347 QLAENVRETADVIA
-361 RLEADSNKVGSV
+361 RLESDSNKVGSV

-423 EEIQNTIEQL
+423 EEIQSTIEQL
-433 QSAAHSAVEVMARG
+433 QNAAHSAVEVMSRG
-447 TEQAI
+447 TEQAT

-459 HAGSSL
+459 KAGSSL

-474 INQMNEQIAQNTE
+474 INQMNEQIAHNTE
-487 EQRSVAIDI
+487 DQRTVAVDI
-496 VRHVDEIHERTEQT
+496 VRHVDEIHQRTEQT

-536 QFRVQKAIWIK
+536 QFRV
-547 TVI
+547 

>member
-1 MNFLKKMSIASKI
+1 MNFLKKLSIASKI

-20 AAISFIIY
+20 AAISFVIY

-50 FPALQVSA
+50 FPALQQSA
-58 TALVEMQKVRDT
+58 STLVDMQKVRDT
-70 LASAVTTGDQD
+70 LSSAVTTGDQD
-81 TLAMAQDLANEAKA
+81 TLIMAQNLAKEVKA
-95 NLNQIAAISSDF
+95 GLNQIESISPEF
-107 RPEISRIASGFD
+107 RTEIAKISAGFD
-119 DYFKVAFEVSQS
+119 DYFKVAFDVSQS

-137 DFSRIG
+137 DFSRLG
-143 DLSAQM
+143 ELSSQM
-149 NKSYDG
+149 NSSYDDA
-155 VIAAMTRFSDEQQ
+155 IAAMSTFRDAQQ
-168 IAFEKAFEDTDTA
+168 AAFEEAFENTDRA

-186 STGIV
+186 STGVI

-196 TVLLFATAV
+196 TILLFATAV

-243 IGDLVYW
+243 IGELVYW

-288 TIDVQQLSATNAK
+288 TINVQQQSATNAK
-301 RAVDTM
+301 SAVDTM

-322 GDANEATNAAS
+322 SDANEATSAAS
-333 EGRQIVQKTVTSIQ
+333 EGRQIVQQTVTSIQ
-347 QLADNVRETADVIA
+347 QLAENVRETADVIA
-361 RLEADSNKVGSV
+361 RLESDSNKVGSV

-423 EEIQNTIEQL
+423 EEIQSTIEQL

-447 TEQAI
+447 TEQAS

-459 HAGSSL
+459 KAGSSL

-474 INQMNEQIAQNTE
+474 INQMNEQIAHNTE
-487 EQRSVAIDI
+487 DQRTVAVDI
-496 VRHVDEIHERTEQT
+496 VRHVDEIHQRTEQT
-510 ASRSGELGSMCN
+510 SSRSVELGTMCN

-536 QFRVQKAIWIK
+536 QFRV
-547 TVI
+547 

>member
-1 MNFLKKMSIASKI
+1 MNFLKKMPIATKI

-20 AAISFIIY
+20 AALSFIIY
-28 LLITVYTALNNGAT
+28 LLITVYVALNNGDT
-42 LEKVQQVQ
+42 LEKVEKVQ
-50 FPALQVSA
+50 FPALQLSA
-58 TALVEMQKVRDT
+58 STLVDMQKVRDT
-70 LASAVTTGDQD
+70 LSSAVTTGDQD
-81 TLAMAQDLANEAKA
+81 TLSAASELASDAKA
-95 NLNQIAAISSDF
+95 GLDEIKAIS
-107 RPEISRIASGFD
+107 PEFGPAISKISQGFD
-119 DYFKVAFEVSQS
+119 DYFEVAFGVSQS

-137 DFSRIG
+137 DFSRLG
-143 DLSAQM
+143 QLSSQM
-149 NKSYDG
+149 NGSYDA
-155 VIAAMTRFSDEQQ
+155 VIASMSNFRDEQQ
-168 IAFEKAFEDTDTA
+168 AAFVESFERTNAA

-186 STGIV
+186 STGV
-191 LAIVV
+191 VMTIVV
-196 TVLLFATAV
+196 TLLLFATAV

-229 GDLTVRIE
+229 GDLTVRIA

-243 IGDLVYW
+243 IGELVYW

-260 VVRDVVEAS
+260 VVKDVVEAS

-280 GVTEETQR
+280 GLTEETQR
-288 TIDVQQLSATNAK
+288 TIDIQQQSAQNAK
-301 RAVDTM
+301 LAVDTM

-322 GDANEATNAAS
+322 ADANEATSAAG
-333 EGRQIVQKTVTSIQ
+333 EGRQIVQQTVSSIQ
-347 QLADNVRETADVIA
+347 QLAENVRETADVIG
-361 RLEADSNKVGSV
+361 RLESDSNKVGSV

-423 EEIQNTIEQL
+423 EEIQSTIEQL
-433 QSAAHSAVEVMARG
+433 QSAAHSAVEVMSRG
-447 TEQAI
+447 TEQATN
-452 SSVETAN
+452 SVETAN
-459 HAGSSL
+459 RAGVSL

-474 INQMNEQIAQNTE
+474 INQMNEQIAHNTE
-487 EQRSVAIDI
+487 DQRSVAVDI
-496 VRHVDEIHERTEQT
+496 VKHVEEIHQRTEQT
-510 ASRSGELGSMCN
+510 STRSGELGVMCN

-530 LESIAK
+530 LELIAK
-536 QFRVQKAIWIK
+536 QFRV
-547 TVI
+547 

>member
-1 MNFLKKMSIASKI
+1 MNFLKKMPIATKI

-20 AAISFIIY
+20 AALSFIIY

-42 LEKVQQVQ
+42 LEKVQKVQ
-50 FPALQVSA
+50 FPALQLSA
-58 TALVEMQKVRDT
+58 STLVDMQKVRDT

-81 TLAMAQDLANEAKA
+81 TLTMAQELAEEAKSG
-95 NLNQIAAISSDF
+95 LNQIASISPEF
-107 RPEISRIASGFD
+107 RSEISRISSGFD
-119 DYFKVAFEVSQS
+119 NYFDVAYDVSKS
-131 MVDGTA
+131 MVNGTA
-137 DFSRIG
+137 DFSRLG
-143 DLSAQM
+143 ELSAQM
-149 NKSYDG
+149 NQSYDG
-155 VIAAMTRFSDEQQ
+155 AIAAMSQFRDAQQ
-168 IAFEKAFEDTDTA
+168 AAFEEAFKNTDSA

-186 STGIV
+186 STGVI
-191 LAIVV
+191 LAVVV
-196 TVLLFATAV
+196 TVLLFGTAV

-243 IGDLVYW
+243 IGELVYW

-288 TIDVQQLSATNAK
+288 TIDVQQKSATNAK

-322 GDANEATNAAS
+322 SDANEATTAAS
-333 EGRQIVQKTVTSIQ
+333 EGRQIVQQTVTSIQ
-347 QLADNVRETADVIA
+347 QLAENVRETADVIA
-361 RLEADSNKVGSV
+361 RLESDSNKVGSV

-423 EEIQNTIEQL
+423 EEIQSTIEQL
-433 QSAAHSAVEVMARG
+433 QNAAHSAVEVMSRG
-447 TEQAI
+447 TEQAT

-459 HAGSSL
+459 KAGSSL

-474 INQMNEQIAQNTE
+474 INQMNEQIAHNTE
-487 EQRSVAIDI
+487 DQRTVAVDI

-536 QFRVQKAIWIK
+536 QFRV
-547 TVI
+547 

>member
-1 MNFLKKMSIASKI
+1 MNFLKKMPIATKI

-20 AAISFIIY
+20 AALSFIIY
-28 LLITVYTALNNGAT
+28 LLITVYTALNNGDI
-42 LEKVQQVQ
+42 LEKVQKVQ
-50 FPALQVSA
+50 FPALQLSA
-58 TALVEMQKVRDT
+58 STLVEMQKVRDT
-70 LASAVTTGDQD
+70 LSSAVTTGDQD
-81 TLAMAQDLANEAKA
+81 TLQAAKDLVSEAKSG
-95 NLNQIAAISSDF
+95 LD
-107 RPEISRIASGFD
+107 RIANISPEFRSDISKISDGFD
-119 DYFKVAFEVSQS
+119 KYFDTAFDVSQS
-131 MVDGTA
+131 MVNGTA
-137 DFSRIG
+137 DFSRLG
-143 DLSAQM
+143 QLSSEM
-149 NKSYDG
+149 NSSYDA
-155 VIAAMTRFSDEQQ
+155 VIAAMTRFRDEQQ
-168 IAFEKAFEDTDTA
+168 SAFEKSFESTDTA

-186 STGIV
+186 STGV
-191 LAIVV
+191 LMTIVV
-196 TVLLFATAV
+196 SLVLFATAF
-205 PIVRGIKQSIDDV
+205 PIVQGIKKSIDDV

-229 GDLTVRIE
+229 GDLTVRIA
-237 TKSEDE
+237 TNSEDE

-260 VVRDVVEAS
+260 VVKDVVEAS

-280 GVTEETQR
+280 GLTEETQR
-288 TIDVQQLSATNAK
+288 TIDVQQKSATNAK

-322 GDANEATNAAS
+322 GDANEATSAAS
-333 EGRQIVQKTVTSIQ
+333 EGRQIVQQTVASIQ

-361 RLEADSNKVGSV
+361 RLESDSNKVGSV

-423 EEIQNTIEQL
+423 EEIQSTIEQL
-433 QSAAHSAVEVMARG
+433 QNAAHSAVEVMARG
-447 TEQAI
+447 TEQAG

-459 HAGSSL
+459 KAGLSL

-474 INQMNEQIAQNTE
+474 INKMNEQIAHNTE
-487 EQRSVAIDI
+487 DQRSVAIDI

-536 QFRVQKAIWIK
+536 QFRV
-547 TVI
+547 

>member
-1 MNFLKKMSIASKI
+1 MNFLKKMPIATKI

-20 AAISFIIY
+20 AALSFIIY

-42 LEKVQQVQ
+42 LEKVQKVQ
-50 FPALQVSA
+50 FPALQLSA
-58 TALVEMQKVRDT
+58 STLVDMQKVRDT

-81 TLAMAQDLANEAKA
+81 TLTMAQELAEEAKSG
-95 NLNQIAAISSDF
+95 LNQIASISPEF
-107 RPEISRIASGFD
+107 RSEISRISSGFD
-119 DYFKVAFEVSQS
+119 NYFDVAYDVSQS
-131 MVDGTA
+131 MVNGTA
-137 DFSRIG
+137 DFSRLG
-143 DLSAQM
+143 ELSAQM
-149 NKSYDG
+149 NQSYDG
-155 VIAAMTRFSDEQQ
+155 AIAAMSQFRDAQQ
-168 IAFEKAFEDTDTA
+168 AAFEEAFKNTDSA

-186 STGIV
+186 STGVI
-191 LAIVV
+191 LAVVV
-196 TVLLFATAV
+196 TVLLFGTAV

-243 IGDLVYW
+243 IGELVYW

-288 TIDVQQLSATNAK
+288 TIDVQQKSATNAK

-322 GDANEATNAAS
+322 SDANKATTAAS
-333 EGRQIVQKTVTSIQ
+333 EGRQIVQQTVTSIQ
-347 QLADNVRETADVIA
+347 QLAENVRETADVIA
-361 RLEADSNKVGSV
+361 RLESDSNKVGSV

-423 EEIQNTIEQL
+423 EEIQSTIEQL
-433 QSAAHSAVEVMARG
+433 QNAAHSAVEVMSRG
-447 TEQAI
+447 TEQAT

-459 HAGSSL
+459 KAGSSL

-474 INQMNEQIAQNTE
+474 INQMNEQIAHNTE
-487 EQRSVAIDI
+487 DQRTVAVDI
-496 VRHVDEIHERTEQT
+496 VRHVDEIHQRTEQT

-536 QFRVQKAIWIK
+536 QFRV
-547 TVI
+547 

>member
-1 MNFLKKMSIASKI
+1 MNFLKKMPIATKI

-20 AAISFIIY
+20 AALSFIIY
-28 LLITVYTALNNGAT
+28 LLITVYVALNNGDT
-42 LEKVQQVQ
+42 LEKVEKVQ
-50 FPALQVSA
+50 FPALQLSA
-58 TALVEMQKVRDT
+58 STLVDMQKVRDT
-70 LASAVTTGDQD
+70 LSSAVTTGDQD
-81 TLAMAQDLANEAKA
+81 TLSAASELASDAKA
-95 NLNQIAAISSDF
+95 GLDEIKAIS
-107 RPEISRIASGFD
+107 PEFGPAISKISQGFD
-119 DYFKVAFEVSQS
+119 DYFEVAFGVSQS

-137 DFSRIG
+137 DFSRLG
-143 DLSAQM
+143 QLSSQM
-149 NKSYDG
+149 NGSYDA
-155 VIAAMTRFSDEQQ
+155 VIASMSNFRDEQQ
-168 IAFEKAFEDTDTA
+168 AAFVESFERTNAA

-186 STGIV
+186 STGV
-191 LAIVV
+191 VMTIVV
-196 TVLLFATAV
+196 TLLLFATAV

-229 GDLTVRIE
+229 GDLTVRIA

-243 IGDLVYW
+243 IGELVYW

-260 VVRDVVEAS
+260 VVKDVVEAS

-280 GVTEETQR
+280 GLTEETQR
-288 TIDVQQLSATNAK
+288 TIDIQQQSAQNAK
-301 RAVDTM
+301 LAVDTM

-322 GDANEATNAAS
+322 ADANEATSAAG
-333 EGRQIVQKTVTSIQ
+333 EGRQIVQQTVSSIQ
-347 QLADNVRETADVIA
+347 QLAENVRETADVIG
-361 RLEADSNKVGSV
+361 RLESDSNKVGSV

-423 EEIQNTIEQL
+423 EEIQSTIEQL
-433 QSAAHSAVEVMARG
+433 QSAAHSAVEVMSRG
-447 TEQAI
+447 TEQATN
-452 SSVETAN
+452 SVETAN
-459 HAGSSL
+459 KAGVSL

-474 INQMNEQIAQNTE
+474 INQMNEQIAHNTE
-487 EQRSVAIDI
+487 DQRTVAVDI
-496 VRHVDEIHERTEQT
+496 VRHVEEIHQRTEQT
-510 ASRSGELGSMCN
+510 SSRSGELGVMCN

-530 LESIAK
+530 LELIAK
-536 QFRVQKAIWIK
+536 QFRV
-547 TVI
+547 